1 MLVNLS
7 EQCVH
12 NVCTMIQLTRK
23 PHQCACV
30 WREQVI
36 VYPTQDSMKRFGA
49 LISLL
54 TVWLVSLLLASPLA
68 VFNVLNA
75 FEPFESIVLYE
86 TCVENLD
93 LETQR
98 RAYSLASIV
107 FQYLLPVVIVSVAH
121 ARISHKLRS
130 RMVTLQQRNAPA
142 STAADS
148 STAASG
154 GRRHRRHAEQSTSTA
169 ASAEM
174 SVRATVT
181 MPLTA
186 AQKEKRRLALQRKRK
201 TNLLLVMIAVVF
213 ALSWL
218 PLNVCNIVADFDI
231 QLLQRFD
238 TQVIGTRQRRCWAHS
253 RIFTILPRTPFDG
266 TKVYSTENARL
277 EMTEVRGHQYE
288 QMHIKPVYR
297 NNKH

>member
-1 MLVNLS
+1 
-7 EQCVH
+7 
-12 NVCTMIQLTRK
+12 
-23 PHQCACV
+23 
-30 WREQVI
+30 
-36 VYPTQDSMKRFGA
+36 MKRFGP

-68 VFNVLNA
+68 VFNVLSA

-86 TCVENLD
+86 TCVENLE

-130 RMVTLQQRNAPA
+130 RMVTLQQRNAAPSAA
-142 STAADS
+142 STAVTD
-148 STAASG
+148 TAAD
-154 GRRHRRHAEQSTSTA
+154 RRHRRHHEQSTSTA
-169 ASAEM
+169 TAGEASG
-174 SVRATVT
+174 RATVT
-181 MPLTA
+181 IPLTA

-218 PLNVCNIVADFDI
+218 PLNVCNIVADFDLD
-231 QLLQRFD
+231 LLQRFD
-238 TQVIGTRQRRCWAHS
+238 TQVPGA
-253 RIFTILPRTPFDG
+253 
-266 TKVYSTENARL
+266 
-277 EMTEVRGHQYE
+277 
-288 QMHIKPVYR
+288 
-297 NNKH
+297 